1 MVVLMMM
8 QQVLIMM
15 MMHAS
20 DEENDGDDDN
30 DGIHEYDG
38 GDGRK
43 LVCINCCLFFI
54 VKSIN
59 Y

>member
-1 MVVLMMM
+1 MMM